1 MTAAAPASTQRR
13 SCPGRRSTLV
23 APAPAAIR
31 HRLRGV
37 ARLLLASLGGGGLAL
52 ALAGCFSAPP
62 QIISLE
68 PNRGSTSVPADAP
81 VKVVFDRA
89 VTHSSVVG
97 RFTVTA
103 TAGAQ
108 LVNPPIP
115 GCDFGSVF
123 SAGSTA
129 PCWIH
134 WLDPQPGFEL
144 MHQGAVFRPATRYTF
159 TLAGGFAD
167 PQGDHNGLDHHW
179 DITTAPAPLVAA
191 STPGDRSPD
200 VAVDTHLAVSFS
212 APMDAPSTAGAI
224 SLTPMVAGTRVV
236 RNTADHSRF
245 VILPGQML
253 APRTAYTIAVSRGA
267 RGEDQQFLAAPAALH
282 FTTDARVENAHAVV
296 LAGQQGEAS
305 TEVLLPSLSAAVPGE
320 PIAAPVLLK
329 APRCDSA
336 GSCGAVASRAPLE
349 TYTSAAVSPDGSHIA
364 VVVRDAVASTSRL
377 AVINTI
383 DGVVLDDIPNGA
395 LPSWSPDGAQLALA
409 TPAGVAVFDVRS
421 NTLSTVAAATT
432 VIAPPL
438 WARTTTLV
446 LSAAAASPTDPAS
459 SQGAATVELVNR
471 QVDARYALPGAPT
484 GSTAAAVSPAGIRL
498 ALSTITGGV
507 VVVPAPGAPG
517 AAQALSGHLQAL
529 GFAGEGVLV
538 AVSTTGETVQLLR
551 ISVVGGDT
559 TTVSLGAG
567 TPDLQSVRVALD
579 GRRLVCL
586 AVDSLGVR
594 QAYVANADG
603 SGELPMTR
611 FVTGGFEAQAVGFSD

>member
-1 MTAAAPASTQRR
+1 MTAAVPASTQRR
-13 SCPGRRSTLV
+13 SCPDRRSPLV
-23 APAPAAIR
+23 VPAPAAG
-31 HRLRGV
+31 RLRGV
-37 ARLLLASLGGGGLAL
+37 ARLLLASLLGSGVAL

-81 VKVVFDRA
+81 VRVVFDRP

-97 RFTVTA
+97 RFAVIATP

-108 LVNPPIP
+108 TVSPPIP
-115 GCDFGSVF
+115 GCDFTSVF

-134 WLDPQPGFEL
+134 WLDPQPGFEFV
-144 MHQGAVFRPATRYTF
+144 HQGAVFRPATRYTF

-167 PQGDHNGLDHHW
+167 PQGDHNDLDHHW
-179 DITTAPAPLVAA
+179 DITTAPAPLLAS
-191 STPGDRSPD
+191 STPADRSAD
-200 VAVDTHLAVSFS
+200 VAVDAHLAVSFS
-212 APMDAPSTAGAI
+212 SPMDAPSTAGAI
-224 SLTPMVAGTRVV
+224 SLSPGVAGTRVV
-236 RNTADHSRF
+236 RNSSDHSRF

-253 APRTAYTIAVSRGA
+253 QASTAYTIAVTSAA
-267 RGEDQQFLAAPAALH
+267 RGEDQQILAAPVTLH
-282 FTTDARVENAHAVV
+282 FITGARVENAHAVV
-296 LAGQQGEAS
+296 LAGQQGEGS

-329 APRCDSA
+329 APRCSNVS
-336 GSCGAVASRAPLE
+336 GCGTVASLAPLQ
-349 TYTSAAVSPDGSHIA
+349 TYTSATVSPDGSHIA
-364 VVVRDAVASTSRL
+364 VVVHDALASTSL
-377 AVINTI
+377 LEVIDTI
-383 DGVVLDDIPNGA
+383 DGVVLDDISNAA
-395 LPSWSPDGAQLALA
+395 LPSWSPDGAQLAMA

-421 NTLSTVAAATT
+421 ETLSTVAAAT
-432 VIAPPL
+432 VVVAPPL

-446 LSAAAASPTDPAS
+446 LSATSGSPSAPAS
-459 SQGAATVELVNR
+459 QVAATVELVNR

-484 GSTAAAVSPAGIRL
+484 GATAAAVSPAGSRL

-529 GFAGEGVLV
+529 GFAGEGILV

-559 TTVSLGAG
+559 TPVSLGAG

>member
-13 SCPGRRSTLV
+13 SCPGRPSPLV
-23 APAPAAIR
+23 APDPADR
-31 HRLRGV
+31 RRRRV
-37 ARLLLASLGGGGLAL
+37 ARVLIGGLFGSGLAL

-68 PNRGSTSVPADAP
+68 PNRGSTSVPADSP
-81 VKVVFDRA
+81 VRVVFDRP
-89 VTHSSVVG
+89 VTHASVAG

-108 LVNPPIP
+108 SPSPPIP
-115 GCDFGSVF
+115 GCDFSTVF

-144 MHQGAVFRPATRYTF
+144 VHQGAVFRPATRYTF
-159 TLAGGFAD
+159 KLAGGFAD
-167 PQGDHNGLDHHW
+167 PQGDRNDLNHQW
-179 DITTAPAPLVAA
+179 DLTTAPAPLLAA
-191 STPGDRSPD
+191 STPADRSAD
-200 VAVDTHLAVSFS
+200 VAVDSHLAVSFS
-212 APMDAPSTAGAI
+212 APMDAPSTAAAI
-224 SLTPMVAGTRVV
+224 SLSPAVAGTRVV
-236 RNTADHSRF
+236 RNSSDHSRF

-253 APRTAYTIAVSRGA
+253 APRTKYTIAIASAA
-267 RGEDQQFLAAPAALH
+267 RGEDEQFLAAPTALH
-282 FTTDARVENAHAVV
+282 FATGARVENAHAAV
-296 LAGQQGEAS
+296 LAGQQGESS
-305 TEVLLPSLSAAVPGE
+305 TELLLPALAPAAAGE

-329 APRCDSA
+329 APRCSIA
-336 GSCGAVASRAPLE
+336 GGCGAVAAQAPLQ
-349 TYTSAAVSPDGSHIA
+349 TFTSAAVSPDGSHVA
-364 VVVRDAVASTSRL
+364 VVIHDALASTSAL
-377 AVINTI
+377 QVIDTT
-383 DGVVLDDIPNGA
+383 DGVVIDDIPNGTW
-395 LPSWSPDGAQLALA
+395 PSWSPDGTQLALA
-409 TPAGVAVFDVRS
+409 LPAGVDVYDVRS
-421 NTLSTVAAATT
+421 GALSTVAAGTT
-432 VIAPPL
+432 IIAPPL

-446 LSAAAASPTDPAS
+446 LSTAPAPSGAATL
-459 SQGAATVELVNR
+459 GAATVELVNR
-471 QVDARYALPGAPT
+471 PLDARFALPGAPT
-484 GSTAAAVSPAGIRL
+484 GSTAAAVSPGGSRL

-517 AAQALSGHLQAL
+517 AAQSLPGHLQAL
-529 GFAGEGVLV
+529 GFAGEGILV
-538 AVSTTGETVQLLR
+538 AVSTVGETVQLLR

-603 SGELPMTR
+603 SGELAMTR
-611 FVTGGFEAQAVGFSD
+611 FLVGGIEAQAVDFSD